1 MSENGDIYSTG
12 KNFTLPPAL
21 TAWTNSTSDDKST
34 LPPRLVKNMSL
45 HILFREYQMDNV
57 ISHKWELNLSDA
69 SRRDDWYGVF
79 FACFKLS
86 KF

>member
-1 MSENGDIYSTG
+1 MY
-12 KNFTLPPAL
+12 
-21 TAWTNSTSDDKST
+21 DKST

-45 HILFREYQMDNV
+45 HILFREYHMDNV

-79 FACFKLS
+79 LPVLS
-86 KF
+86 LVLANFIHNV